1 MAQDYGNLIDD
12 LQEQLERL
20 QILIAPQSEP
30 ASEIVKEWRRSLDEI
45 QKFFQSKIINT
56 NLEITPQ
63 NLSLQVEIDKQLK
76 MLSVDL
82 SMLQTSRSQATW
94 QKRHQQACDR
104 FTLLA
109 RYCQMH

>member
-1 MAQDYGNLIDD
+1 VAQDYGNLIDD

>member
-1 MAQDYGNLIDD
+1 MAQDYGALIDD

-20 QILIAPQSEP
+20 QISIAPQLEP

-45 QKFFQSKIINT
+45 QKFFQSEIINT

-76 MLSVDL
+76 MLNVDL
-82 SMLQTSRSQATW
+82 SMLQTSRNQATW

>member
-1 MAQDYGNLIDD
+1 MAQDYVTLIDD

-20 QILIAPQSEP
+20 QISIAPQSEP
-30 ASEIVKEWRRSLDEI
+30 ASEIVKDWRRSLDEI
-45 QKFFQSKIINT
+45 QQFFQSKIINT

-76 MLSVDL
+76 MLNVDL
-82 SMLQTSRSQATW
+82 SMLQTSRSQTTW

>member
-1 MAQDYGNLIDD
+1 VIQDYGALIDD
-12 LQEQLERL
+12 LQRQLERL
-20 QILIAPQSEP
+20 QISIAPQSEP
-30 ASEIVKEWRRSLDEI
+30 NPEIVKDWRRSLDEI

-56 NLEITPQ
+56 NLEITPP

-94 QKRHQQACDR
+94 QKRHQQTCDR
-104 FTLLA
+104 FTLLD

>member
-1 MAQDYGNLIDD
+1 MVQDYGALIDD
-12 LQEQLERL
+12 LQKQLARL
-20 QILIAPQSEP
+20 QISITPQSEP
-30 ASEIVKEWRRSLDEI
+30 NPEIVKDWRRSLDEI

-94 QKRHQQACDR
+94 QKRHQQAGDR

>member
-1 MAQDYGNLIDD
+1 MIQDYGALIDD
-12 LQEQLERL
+12 LQKQLEIL
-20 QILIAPQSEP
+20 QISIAPQSEP
-30 ASEIVKEWRRSLDEI
+30 ASEIVKDWQRSLDEI

-56 NLEITPQ
+56 NLEIIPQ

-94 QKRHQQACDR
+94 QKRHRQACDR
-104 FTLLA
+104 FALLN
-109 RYCQMH
+109 RYFQMH